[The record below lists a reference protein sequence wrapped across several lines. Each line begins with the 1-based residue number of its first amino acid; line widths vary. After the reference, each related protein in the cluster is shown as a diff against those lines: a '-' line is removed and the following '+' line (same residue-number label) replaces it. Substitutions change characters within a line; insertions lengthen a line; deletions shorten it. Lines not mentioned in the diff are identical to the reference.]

1 MKILLASALAAAV
14 ALAVAAA
21 ALAALPRYPATKMN
35 ARGFGAVLASSNR
48 QALYYWSRE
57 KPGGAIRCT
66 GACAEAWPPLYVPKG
81 MTVGAAMS
89 GLSGRFGVVRR
100 PDGRRQLTRNG
111 RPLYSYAHE
120 GPGVVLCDDVDGWF
134 VVRL

>member
-1 MKILLASALAAAV
+1 MKFVVSAVAAAV

-21 ALAALPRYPATKMN
+21 ALAALPRYPAIKMKT
-35 ARGFGAVLASSNR
+35 RSFGIVLASSNR

-66 GACAEAWPPLYVPKG
+66 GACATAWPPLYVPKG
-81 MTVGAAMS
+81 MTVSAAMS

-100 PDGRRQLTRNG
+100 PD
-111 RPLYSYAHE
+111 
-120 GPGVVLCDDVDGWF
+120 
-134 VVRL
+134 

>member
-1 MKILLASALAAAV
+1 MKILVSAVAV
-14 ALAVAAA
+14 AIALAVAAA
-21 ALAALPRYPATKMN
+21 AIAALPRYPAIKMKTR
-35 ARGFGAVLASSNR
+35 AFGAVLASSNR

-66 GACAEAWPPLYVPKG
+66 GACAKAWPPLYVPNG
-81 MTVGAAMS
+81 MRVSMAMA

-120 GPGVVLCDDVDGWF
+120 GPGVVLCDNVNGWF

>member
-1 MKILLASALAAAV
+1 MRTGLGVVAAVV
-14 ALAVAAA
+14 ALAVTAA
-21 ALAALPRYPATKMN
+21 ALAALPRYPATTMK
-35 ARGFGAVLASSNR
+35 ARGFGTVLASANR

-57 KPGGAIRCT
+57 QPGGAIRCT
-66 GACAEAWPPLYVPKG
+66 GACAQAWPPLVVPKG
-81 MTVGAAMS
+81 IMVKTRIAGIA
-89 GLSGRFGVVRR
+89 GRFGVVRR

-120 GPGVVLCDDVDGWF
+120 GPGVVLCDDVNGWF

>member
-1 MKILLASALAAAV
+1 MKILVASVAATVALAVTAV
-14 ALAVAAA
+14 ALAAH
-21 ALAALPRYPATKMN
+21 PRYPAIKMKT
-35 ARGFGAVLASSNR
+35 RSFGTVLASSNR

-66 GACAEAWPPLYVPKG
+66 GACAQAWPPLYVPKG
-81 MTVGAAMS
+81 VMVKAHIAGF
-89 GLSGRFGVVRR
+89 SGRFGVVRR

-120 GPGVVLCDDVDGWF
+120 GPGLVLCDNVDGWF